1 MSDIQKTM
9 GELELEFGRHLNLKS
24 EDCMSPNSSQQGP
37 VTFNKAGRG
46 KRQNEETRGTKS

>member
-1 MSDIQKTM
+1 MGDIQKTM

-24 EDCMSPNSSQQGP
+24 EDFMSPNSSQQGP

-46 KRQNEETRGTKS
+46 RQHNEEARGIKS